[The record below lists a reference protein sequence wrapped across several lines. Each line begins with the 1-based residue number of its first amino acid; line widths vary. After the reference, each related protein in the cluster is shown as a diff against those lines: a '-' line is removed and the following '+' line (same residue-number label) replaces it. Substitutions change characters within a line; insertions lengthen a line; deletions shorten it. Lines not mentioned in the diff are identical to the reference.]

1 MIDTIEEIRRLLQ
14 PVFQQFHVRQAT
26 LFGSYAKG
34 NMSQNSDIDL
44 VVDSGLVG
52 LDFVELLDAVTNA
65 LNKDV
70 DMIDVTHLKAGSA
83 LAAEIQKTGVPIFP

>member
-1 MIDTIEEIRRLLQ
+1 MLQ
-14 PVFQQFHVRQAT
+14 PTFRRFHVRQAV

-34 NMSQNSDIDL
+34 NMSENSDIDL

-52 LDFVELLDAVTNA
+52 LDFVELLGAVANV

-70 DMIDVTHLKAGSA
+70 DPGSRNKKQA
-83 LAAEIQKTGVPIFP
+83 SQYSHRTDLIPAF